1 MKILADENI
10 PKYVCDALRKIGIDI
25 ISITDIMPAAK
36 DKEILNFAK
45 KENRIILSFDKDF
58 CELVFRQKFSA
69 KGVILLRFTPK
80 SPKFIVNKI
89 INLFEDYEKE
99 LENNFVVV
107 EENRIRIRKI

>member
-58 CELVFRQKFSA
+58 CELVFRQICFGKLYLCCDASFCLSNA
-69 KGVILLRFTPK
+69 LFKN
-80 SPKFIVNKI
+80 SKFILSTTFNQF
-89 INLFEDYEKE
+89 LQQC
-99 LENNFVVV
+99 LQL
-107 EENRIRIRKI
+107 